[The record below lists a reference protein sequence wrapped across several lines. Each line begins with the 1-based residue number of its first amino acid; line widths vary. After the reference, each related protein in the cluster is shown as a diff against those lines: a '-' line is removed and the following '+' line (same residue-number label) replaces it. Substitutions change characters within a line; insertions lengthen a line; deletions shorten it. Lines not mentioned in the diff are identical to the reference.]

1 MGNKNKIWLL
11 LITVFAV
18 TAFSSCKPKQSTYR
32 AAYEQAQERTESSLF
47 GDEFAGDDAFAGDDE
62 FADFEEVAPVSKP
75 RTEAPP
81 ADNSDFGAASGMGY
95 PDINESLNIATR
107 QERINPYEGESFQS
121 LKRYNVVIGS
131 FRNRTNA
138 TALKE
143 RMQYEGYSAILAE
156 NELGMIRVIVT
167 SSDNKSESVRSR
179 SLFKSKYYPNFQDA
193 WILERRYY

>member
-1 MGNKNKIWLL
+1 MNKILL
-11 LITVFAV
+11 LGISLCMVI
-18 TAFSSCKPKQSTYR
+18 AFNSCKPKQSAYK
-32 AAYEQAQERTESSLF
+32 AAYEQAQERSE
-47 GDEFAGDDAFAGDDE
+47 DAAFE
-62 FADFEEVAPVSKP
+62 DFEMDNEYEDTLDTDPVSKP
-75 RTEAPP
+75 RSEG
-81 ADNSDFGAASGMGY
+81 DIEDSGNNSGY

-107 QERINPYEGESFQS
+107 QERINPYEGESSQS

-143 RMQYEGYSAILAE
+143 RMQYEGYNTILAE
-156 NELGMIRVIVT
+156 NELGMIRVIVS

-179 SLFKSKYYPNFQDA
+179 NSFKSKYYPNFQDA